1 MQNRFYSNG
10 KLLLSGE
17 YVVLDGATGLAVP
30 TKYGQDLQ
38 ITQGANKQIKWTSK
52 DHDGT
57 IWYSGVIEFEE
68 ITNKNYIA
76 NIENVESALLEIL
89 REAYLLN
96 PSYIQ
101 NSDGYNIVT
110 HLTFPKFW
118 GLGTSS
124 TLINNIAQWL
134 KIDAFTLLNNSFG
147 GSGYDIASAQND
159 SPILYQLEQ
168 GKPLVTKITYDP
180 NFAEHLYFVYLNKKQ
195 SSKGA
200 IASYYSNK
208 PVNLD
213 KIISE
218 VNSITASMVTAESLS
233 KMEIAM
239 QKHENLLSNILE
251 MQTAYETHFSDYD
264 GVIKSLGAWGGDF
277 VLATARTNPRDYF
290 IAKGFDTIIPY
301 RDMIL

>member
-17 YVVLDGATGLAVP
+17 YVVLDGATALAVP

-239 QKHENLLSNILE
+239 QKHENLLSSILE

>member
-17 YVVLDGATGLAVP
+17 YVVLDGATALAVP

-101 NSDGYNIVT
+101 NSHGYNIVT

-168 GKPLVTKITYDP
+168 GKPLVTKITYNP

>member
-17 YVVLDGATGLAVP
+17 YVVLDGATALAVP

-218 VNSITASMVTAESLS
+218 VNSITASILTAESLS

-277 VLATARTNPRDYF
+277 VLATARANPRDYF